1 MKKRDLDKE
10 IYESTRNVLN
20 QMKVAFS
27 QVVQRYL
34 ISLLTE
40 MTGDKAFCVD
50 IRKLNDFGPQLHVET
65 RYEKCLVTCFDHTGT
80 IGVEDI
86 GGNPH
91 NLKISDHDGQMS
103 PLSDNSIMDTIFFL
117 QELKK
122 DIQDKRVVM
131 KYDKDEQMFIPE
143 YK

>member
-27 QVVQRYL
+27 QVAQRYL

-50 IRKLNDFGPQLHVET
+50 IKKLNDFGPQLHVET
-65 RYEKCLVTCFDHTGT
+65 RYEKCLVTGFDHTGT
-80 IGVEDI
+80 ISVEDI

-91 NLKISDHDGQMS
+91 NLKISEHEGQMS

>member
-20 QMKVAFS
+20 QMKVTFS
-27 QVVQRYL
+27 QVAQRYF

-50 IRKLNDFGPQLHVET
+50 ITKLNDFGPQLHVET
-65 RYEKCLVTCFDHTGT
+65 RFEKCLVTCFDYTGT
-80 IGVEDI
+80 ISVEDI

-91 NLKISDHDGQMS
+91 NLKISEHDGQMS

-117 QELKK
+117 KELKK
-122 DIQDKRVVM
+122 DIQDGRVVM
-131 KYDKDEQMFIPE
+131 KYDNDEEMFIPE

>member
-20 QMKVAFS
+20 QMKVTFS
-27 QVVQRYL
+27 QVAQRYF

-80 IGVEDI
+80 ISVEDI

-91 NLKISDHDGQMS
+91 NLKISEHDGQMS

-122 DIQDKRVVM
+122 DIQDGRVVM